1 MMKLTRPP
9 EPLELIQNRKAL
21 TDEYLNS
28 KKPVW
33 RKDYIISPLFS
44 SSYGKCAYCNCKIEW
59 SNGRHDYYIELDEA
73 NQPNFDSLPQ
83 GENNLLH
90 IDHFIARKFDEN
102 KVVEWNNL
110 IPSCPKCNYK
120 KSVFDVS
127 KNPII
132 NPYDDDPRNFFRYTS
147 TLTVI
152 PSIDNPCK
160 KKACR
165 TIAVFGL
172 VDRLGRVLRAY
183 QQSIEDIFFK
193 FFKDI
198 ENALIS
204 FDRGDPSQFNG
215 LKDELIKLFG
225 YGLPESPY
233 SSFLATM
240 ILRHEYY
247 EAIKTKLVETNL
259 WSNQLQNLE
268 IQLKEI
274 SYE

>member
-1 MMKLTRPP
+1 MR
-9 EPLELIQNRKAL
+9 
-21 TDEYLNS
+21 
-28 KKPVW
+28 
-33 RKDYIISPLFS
+33 
-44 SSYGKCAYCNCKIEW
+44 
-59 SNGRHDYYIELDEA
+59 
-73 NQPNFDSLPQ
+73 
-83 GENNLLH
+83 NLY
-90 IDHFIARKFDEN
+90 F
-102 KVVEWNNL
+102 V
-110 IPSCPKCNYK
+110 P
-120 KSVFDVS
+120 
-127 KNPII
+127 
-132 NPYDDDPRNFFRYTS
+132 
-147 TLTVI
+147 
-152 PSIDNPCK
+152 
-160 KKACR
+160 
-165 TIAVFGL
+165 
-172 VDRLGRVLRAY
+172 LGRVLRAY